1 MAPSTLESPRPEK
14 ANALWRLVIHG
25 RTLVIVHIA
34 AVIGTGFEALALNPT
49 THVPRRVTVGAI
61 VVTLVRMLWVGW
73 PFLASLAVSRSQLPG
88 KRLAIWLFLM
98 LLAAVTIIGGIF
110 LATTWANKG
119 SAWDVLQIEVVEAV
133 LLMIGARLLGLMELG
148 R

>member
-1 MAPSTLESPRPEK
+1 M
-14 ANALWRLVIHG
+14 
-25 RTLVIVHIA
+25 VHVA
-34 AVIGTGFEALALNPT
+34 AFLGTGFAALAVNPT
-49 THVPRRVTVGAI
+49 AYATRRVTVGA
-61 VVTLVRMLWVGW
+61 VFVTLVRMLWVGW

-98 LLAAVTIIGGIF
+98 LLAAVTIIGDIF
-110 LATTWANKG
+110 LATTWANKA
-119 SAWDVLQIEVVEAV
+119 SARDVLQIAVVEAV